1 MAREFAKSFYKSKV
15 WDNVRQYCL
24 MRDSYLC
31 RQCGRP
37 ADDVHHIIH
46 LTPENIGDPGIA
58 LNPVNLISLC
68 KDCHFQA
75 HRGEHGSGRK
85 SAEAYPYEFDE
96 NGVLVEK
103 KSRSPLHQSK
113 N

>member
-1 MAREFAKSFYKSKV
+1 MAREFAKSFYKSTA

-31 RQCGRP
+31 QQCGQP

-46 LTPENIGDPGIA
+46 LSPDNIGDPRIS
-58 LNPVNLISLC
+58 LNPDNLVSLC
-68 KDCHFQA
+68 RDCHFKM

-85 SAEAYPYEFDE
+85 FSEAYPYEFDE
-96 NGVLVEK
+96 HGMLVEK
-103 KSRSPLHQSK
+103 KTISPRC
-113 N
+113 